1 MGLGSK
7 AHCSTGRQIN
17 RVSLRQK
24 AVLAASAKSR
34 REDFGLGCLA
44 LVKCA
49 SPLTTGLDPPR
60 QDPRNT
66 SASSSNLP
74 EATDRAH
81 WDLPLS
87 TVART
92 APLDLSNPTCTP
104 FFVNNIWPREL
115 EKFTKDPSGPVLMA
129 VVAPRAP
136 SISNHSRL
144 PSVAS
149 THATLVNGQSQ
160 HPVPSTT
167 AGTPK
172 PVMSSAAMAKKS
184 KGKKVADPNETS
196 KLLAAKIS
204 QLEQDAAGEKD
215 QEAEIE
221 REVKKATRD
230 LNQLLNNI
238 ESPMTRLETVHKK
251 YTELLADMKKLDRDY
266 AKSKK
271 RADQLQKDQDKGKS
285 ELNKTATMK
294 DKLEKLCRELTK
306 ENKKVKDENKK
317 LEDTEKK
324 ARTIVNERL
333 DSLLY
338 DIQDVMASKG
348 NPRNEKMDID
358 LDEALRAKIKTIGE
372 KFEMRELHYKA
383 LLRSKDAEIQS
394 LTAKYEEQRRTA
406 DNEAARCRALS
417 SQVSTFSHT
426 EAELRSQLN
435 IYVEKFKQVE
445 DTLNNSNELFLTFRK
460 EMEEMSK
467 KTKRLEKENL
477 TLTRKHD
484 QTNRNILEMAEERT
498 RNHEELEKWR
508 KKSNHLEALCRRMQ
522 EQGRGQALAGELD
535 GDDEGTE
542 SEYDEDYEDEED
554 DEVIS
559 DEEEYELD
567 NGDHEILEHHHE
579 KPVFGPPPPPNLAEA
594 RANGTKPMLNGISH

>member
-1 MGLGSK
+1 MSATAMSK
-7 AHCSTGRQIN
+7 KN
-17 RVSLRQK
+17 
-24 AVLAASAKSR
+24 
-34 REDFGLGCLA
+34 
-44 LVKCA
+44 
-49 SPLTTGLDPPR
+49 
-60 QDPRNT
+60 
-66 SASSSNLP
+66 
-74 EATDRAH
+74 
-81 WDLPLS
+81 
-87 TVART
+87 
-92 APLDLSNPTCTP
+92 
-104 FFVNNIWPREL
+104 
-115 EKFTKDPSGPVLMA
+115 
-129 VVAPRAP
+129 
-136 SISNHSRL
+136 
-144 PSVAS
+144 
-149 THATLVNGQSQ
+149 
-160 HPVPSTT
+160 
-167 AGTPK
+167 
-172 PVMSSAAMAKKS
+172 
-184 KGKKVADPNETS
+184 KGKKAADPNETS

-215 QEAEIE
+215 QEQEIE

-230 LNQLLNNI
+230 LNQLLTNI

-285 ELNKTATMK
+285 ELNKTVTMK

-317 LEDTEKK
+317 LEENEKK
-324 ARTIVNERL
+324 ARAIVNERL

-338 DIQDVMASKG
+338 DIQDVMAAKG
-348 NPRNEKMDID
+348 NPRSDKVDID

-372 KFEMRELHYKA
+372 KFEMRELHYKS
-383 LLRSKDAEIQS
+383 LLRSKDAEIQC

-406 DNEAARCRALS
+406 ENEAARCRALS

-426 EAELRSQLN
+426 ESELRSQLN

-498 RNHEELEKWR
+498 RNHEELDKWR
-508 KKSNHLEALCRRMQ
+508 KKSHHLEALCRRMQ
-522 EQGRGQALAGELD
+522 AQGRGQNLAVDLD

-542 SEYDEDYEDEED
+542 SEYEEDYEDEED
-554 DEVIS
+554 EEGIS
-559 DEEEYELD
+559 DEEYEVD
-567 NGDHEILEHHHE
+567 SANGDHSLPQQPQQPE
-579 KPVFGPPPPPNLAEA
+579 KPVFGPPPPPNLLET
-594 RANGTKPMLNGISH
+594 RANGKPVLNGCH

>member
-1 MGLGSK
+1 
-7 AHCSTGRQIN
+7 
-17 RVSLRQK
+17 
-24 AVLAASAKSR
+24 
-34 REDFGLGCLA
+34 
-44 LVKCA
+44 
-49 SPLTTGLDPPR
+49 
-60 QDPRNT
+60 
-66 SASSSNLP
+66 
-74 EATDRAH
+74 
-81 WDLPLS
+81 
-87 TVART
+87 
-92 APLDLSNPTCTP
+92 
-104 FFVNNIWPREL
+104 
-115 EKFTKDPSGPVLMA
+115 
-129 VVAPRAP
+129 
-136 SISNHSRL
+136 
-144 PSVAS
+144 
-149 THATLVNGQSQ
+149 
-160 HPVPSTT
+160 
-167 AGTPK
+167 
-172 PVMSSAAMAKKS
+172 MSSAAMSKKN

-230 LNQLLNNI
+230 LNQLLSNI

-266 AKSKK
+266 TKSKK

-285 ELNKTATMK
+285 ELNKTVTMK

-317 LEDTEKK
+317 LEETEKK
-324 ARTIVNERL
+324 ARLIVNERL

-338 DIQDVMASKG
+338 DIQDVMAAKG
-348 NPRNEKMDID
+348 NPRSEKLDID

-372 KFEMRELHYKA
+372 KFEMRELHYRS
-383 LLRSKDAEIQS
+383 LLRSKDAEIQC
-394 LTAKYEEQRRTA
+394 LTAKYEEQRRA
-406 DNEAARCRALS
+406 AENEATRCRALS

-435 IYVEKFKQVE
+435 IYVEKFKQ
-445 DTLNNSNELFLTFRK
+445 LFLTFRK

-508 KKSNHLEALCRRMQ
+508 KKSHHLEALCRRMQ
-522 EQGRGQALAGELD
+522 AQGRGQGLAAELD

-542 SEYDEDYEDEED
+542 SEYEEDYEDEED
-554 DEVIS
+554 DEEIS
-559 DEEEYELD
+559 DDEYDLD
-567 NGDHEILEHHHE
+567 STDREINGDRNATQQPE
-579 KPVFGPPPPPNLAEA
+579 KPVFGPPPPPNLLEA
-594 RANGTKPMLNGISH
+594 RANGNKAMINGCH

>member
-1 MGLGSK
+1 M
-7 AHCSTGRQIN
+7 
-17 RVSLRQK
+17 
-24 AVLAASAKSR
+24 
-34 REDFGLGCLA
+34 
-44 LVKCA
+44 
-49 SPLTTGLDPPR
+49 
-60 QDPRNT
+60 
-66 SASSSNLP
+66 
-74 EATDRAH
+74 
-81 WDLPLS
+81 
-87 TVART
+87 
-92 APLDLSNPTCTP
+92 
-104 FFVNNIWPREL
+104 
-115 EKFTKDPSGPVLMA
+115 
-129 VVAPRAP
+129 
-136 SISNHSRL
+136 
-144 PSVAS
+144 
-149 THATLVNGQSQ
+149 
-160 HPVPSTT
+160 STT
-167 AGTPK
+167 A
-172 PVMSSAAMAKKS
+172 MSKKN

-215 QEAEIE
+215 QEQEIE

-230 LNQLLNNI
+230 LNQLLTNI

-285 ELNKTATMK
+285 ELNKTVTMK

-317 LEDTEKK
+317 LEENEKK
-324 ARTIVNERL
+324 ARAIVNERL

-338 DIQDVMASKG
+338 DIQDVMAAKG
-348 NPRNEKMDID
+348 NPRSEKIDID

-372 KFEMRELHYKA
+372 KFEMRELHYKS
-383 LLRSKDAEIQS
+383 LLRSKDAEIQC
-394 LTAKYEEQRRTA
+394 LTAKYEEQRRA
-406 DNEAARCRALS
+406 AENEAARCRALS

-426 EAELRSQLN
+426 ESELRSQLN

-498 RNHEELEKWR
+498 RNHEELDKWR
-508 KKSNHLEALCRRMQ
+508 KKSHHLEALCRRMQ
-522 EQGRGQALAGELD
+522 AQGRGQGLAVDLD

-542 SEYDEDYEDEED
+542 SEYEEDYEDEED
-554 DEVIS
+554 EEGIS
-559 DEEEYELD
+559 DEEYELESA
-567 NGDHEILEHHHE
+567 NGDHTMPQQSE
-579 KPVFGPPPPPNLAEA
+579 KPVFGPPPPPSLLEA
-594 RANGTKPMLNGISH
+594 RANGKAVLNGCH

>member
-1 MGLGSK
+1 M
-7 AHCSTGRQIN
+7 
-17 RVSLRQK
+17 
-24 AVLAASAKSR
+24 
-34 REDFGLGCLA
+34 
-44 LVKCA
+44 
-49 SPLTTGLDPPR
+49 
-60 QDPRNT
+60 
-66 SASSSNLP
+66 
-74 EATDRAH
+74 
-81 WDLPLS
+81 
-87 TVART
+87 
-92 APLDLSNPTCTP
+92 
-104 FFVNNIWPREL
+104 
-115 EKFTKDPSGPVLMA
+115 
-129 VVAPRAP
+129 
-136 SISNHSRL
+136 
-144 PSVAS
+144 
-149 THATLVNGQSQ
+149 
-160 HPVPSTT
+160 STT
-167 AGTPK
+167 A
-172 PVMSSAAMAKKS
+172 MSKKN

-215 QEAEIE
+215 QEQEIE

-230 LNQLLNNI
+230 LNQLLTNI

-285 ELNKTATMK
+285 ELNKTVTMK

-317 LEDTEKK
+317 LEENEKK
-324 ARTIVNERL
+324 ARAIVNERL

-338 DIQDVMASKG
+338 DIQDVMAAKG
-348 NPRNEKMDID
+348 NPRSEKIDID

-372 KFEMRELHYKA
+372 KFEMRELHYKS
-383 LLRSKDAEIQS
+383 LLRSKDAEIQC
-394 LTAKYEEQRRTA
+394 LTAKYEEQRRA
-406 DNEAARCRALS
+406 AENEAARCRALS

-426 EAELRSQLN
+426 ESELRSQLN

-498 RNHEELEKWR
+498 RNHEELDKWR
-508 KKSNHLEALCRRMQ
+508 KKSHHLEALCRRMQ
-522 EQGRGQALAGELD
+522 AQGRGQGLAVDLD

-542 SEYDEDYEDEED
+542 SEYEEDYEDEED
-554 DEVIS
+554 EEGIS
-559 DEEEYELD
+559 DEEYELESAS
-567 NGDHEILEHHHE
+567 GDHTMPQQPE
-579 KPVFGPPPPPNLAEA
+579 KPVFGPPPPPSLLEA
-594 RANGTKPMLNGISH
+594 RANGKAVLNGCH

>member
-1 MGLGSK
+1 MSATTMSK
-7 AHCSTGRQIN
+7 KN
-17 RVSLRQK
+17 
-24 AVLAASAKSR
+24 
-34 REDFGLGCLA
+34 
-44 LVKCA
+44 
-49 SPLTTGLDPPR
+49 
-60 QDPRNT
+60 
-66 SASSSNLP
+66 
-74 EATDRAH
+74 
-81 WDLPLS
+81 
-87 TVART
+87 
-92 APLDLSNPTCTP
+92 
-104 FFVNNIWPREL
+104 
-115 EKFTKDPSGPVLMA
+115 
-129 VVAPRAP
+129 
-136 SISNHSRL
+136 
-144 PSVAS
+144 
-149 THATLVNGQSQ
+149 
-160 HPVPSTT
+160 
-167 AGTPK
+167 
-172 PVMSSAAMAKKS
+172 

-215 QEAEIE
+215 QEQEIE

-230 LNQLLNNI
+230 LNQLLTNI

-285 ELNKTATMK
+285 ELNKTVTMK

-317 LEDTEKK
+317 LEENEKK
-324 ARTIVNERL
+324 ARAIVNERL

-338 DIQDVMASKG
+338 DIQDVMAAKG
-348 NPRNEKMDID
+348 NPRSDKVDID

-372 KFEMRELHYKA
+372 KFEMRELHYKS
-383 LLRSKDAEIQS
+383 LLRSKDAEVQC
-394 LTAKYEEQRRTA
+394 LTAKYEEQRRA
-406 DNEAARCRALS
+406 AENEAARCRALS

-426 EAELRSQLN
+426 ESELRSQLN

-498 RNHEELEKWR
+498 RNHEELDKWR
-508 KKSNHLEALCRRMQ
+508 KKSHHLEALCRRMQ
-522 EQGRGQALAGELD
+522 AQGRGQGLAVDLD

-542 SEYDEDYEDEED
+542 SEYEEDYEDEED
-554 DEVIS
+554 EEGIS
-559 DEEEYELD
+559 DEEYEVD
-567 NGDHEILEHHHE
+567 SANGDHTLPPQQPE
-579 KPVFGPPPPPNLAEA
+579 KPVFGPPPPPNLLEA
-594 RANGTKPMLNGISH
+594 RANGKAVLNGCH

>member
-1 MGLGSK
+1 MSATTMSK
-7 AHCSTGRQIN
+7 KN
-17 RVSLRQK
+17 
-24 AVLAASAKSR
+24 
-34 REDFGLGCLA
+34 
-44 LVKCA
+44 
-49 SPLTTGLDPPR
+49 
-60 QDPRNT
+60 
-66 SASSSNLP
+66 
-74 EATDRAH
+74 
-81 WDLPLS
+81 
-87 TVART
+87 
-92 APLDLSNPTCTP
+92 
-104 FFVNNIWPREL
+104 
-115 EKFTKDPSGPVLMA
+115 
-129 VVAPRAP
+129 
-136 SISNHSRL
+136 
-144 PSVAS
+144 
-149 THATLVNGQSQ
+149 
-160 HPVPSTT
+160 
-167 AGTPK
+167 
-172 PVMSSAAMAKKS
+172 

-215 QEAEIE
+215 QEQEIE

-230 LNQLLNNI
+230 LNQLLTNI

-285 ELNKTATMK
+285 ELNKTVTMK

-317 LEDTEKK
+317 LEENEKK
-324 ARTIVNERL
+324 ARAIVNERL

-338 DIQDVMASKG
+338 DIQDVMAAKG
-348 NPRNEKMDID
+348 NPRSDKVDID

-372 KFEMRELHYKA
+372 KFEMRELHYKS
-383 LLRSKDAEIQS
+383 LLRSKDAEIQC
-394 LTAKYEEQRRTA
+394 LTAKYEEQRRA
-406 DNEAARCRALS
+406 AENEAARCRALS

-426 EAELRSQLN
+426 ESELRSQLN

-498 RNHEELEKWR
+498 RNHEELDKWR
-508 KKSNHLEALCRRMQ
+508 KKSHHLEALCRRMQ
-522 EQGRGQALAGELD
+522 AQGRGQGLAVDLD

-542 SEYDEDYEDEED
+542 SEYEEDYEDEED
-554 DEVIS
+554 EEGIS
-559 DEEEYELD
+559 DEEYEVD
-567 NGDHEILEHHHE
+567 SANGDHPLPPQQPE
-579 KPVFGPPPPPNLAEA
+579 KPVFGPPPPPNLLEA
-594 RANGTKPMLNGISH
+594 RANGKAVLNGCH